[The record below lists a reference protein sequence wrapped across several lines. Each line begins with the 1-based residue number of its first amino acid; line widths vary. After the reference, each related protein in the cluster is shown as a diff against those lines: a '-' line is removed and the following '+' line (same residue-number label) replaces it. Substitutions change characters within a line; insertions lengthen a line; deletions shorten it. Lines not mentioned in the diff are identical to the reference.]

1 MDMAMVT
8 PGLARISSPGFC
20 ASSARDTSSLGCS
33 GCRLQLWRTS
43 PLVTRGLREE
53 RQSNHGTI
61 CRAYDERKLSHK
73 ESSKFQGRPC
83 QGDGS
88 YLKQDTRS
96 SVAAGA
102 IPSGVTAVATLLTIG
117 GSLYALLQ
125 LNKDKLETWQ
135 SKKECQTCSGSGLC
149 PTCDGEGFNLRN
161 LSSEAAAKARANAK
175 DAATRYTAGLAKKW
189 NYCTTC
195 QGARGC
201 PDCQGRGWVE

>member
-1 MDMAMVT
+1 MDMAMVN
-8 PGLARISSPGFC
+8 PGLARFSSPGFC
-20 ASSARDTSSLGCS
+20 ASFVSESSPLGCS

-43 PLVTRGLREE
+43 LLTTRGLREE
-53 RQSNHGTI
+53 SVGRQSNHGTI
-61 CRAYDERKLSHK
+61 CRAYGERKLSHK
-73 ESSKFQGRPC
+73 ESSEI

-88 YLKQDTRS
+88 YHKQDSRS
-96 SVAAGA
+96 SVVAGA

-125 LNKDKLETWQ
+125 LNKDKIEAWQ

-161 LSSEAAAKARANAK
+161 LSAEAAAKARANAK

-189 NYCTTC
+189 NYCTNC